1 MKKQVICNEDGQQQ
15 LSSIKDTEDTE
26 GKVSKMDFSGHM
38 RHF

>member
-15 LSSIKDTEDTE
+15 LNYIKDTRTLWE
-26 GKVSKMDFSGHM
+26 KVFQIDFSGHM